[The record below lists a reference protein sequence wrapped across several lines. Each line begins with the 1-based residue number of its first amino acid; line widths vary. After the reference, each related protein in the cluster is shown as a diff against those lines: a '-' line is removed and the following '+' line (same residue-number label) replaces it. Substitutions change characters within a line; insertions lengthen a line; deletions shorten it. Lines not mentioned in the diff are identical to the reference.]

1 MKSSAQELK
10 EMVKQMEASNSPP
23 PKKNTQKNSNQ
34 LGNKDT
40 YCKWCIIMGIYI
52 ARDVQLD

>member
-23 PKKNTQKNSNQ
+23 QKKTPKKTQIN
-34 LGNKDT
+34 
-40 YCKWCIIMGIYI
+40 
-52 ARDVQLD
+52 